1 MEDPSQLPEAEID
14 KILLKNSPKRYT
26 PSTIT
31 DKAAYKKE
39 VMSVKKNNIAYDRE
53 EYIEGLIAAAVPLNT
68 YREDLQAAIWAV
80 GLKQEF
86 REDGMMRIATFLSG
100 IAEEI
105 NYRFSLS
112 AGFVRPKNEAL
123 DEKTAGKHSDSM
135 LRA

>member
-1 MEDPSQLPEAEID
+1 
-14 KILLKNSPKRYT
+14 
-26 PSTIT
+26 
-31 DKAAYKKE
+31 
-39 VMSVKKNNIAYDRE
+39 MSVKKNNIAYDRE